1 MRRALIYLTAWL
13 ALLSA
18 ALLLFGAWADRGD
31 RLSLKVLTEPRLV
44 TVVIGLPDVDERY
57 RWLSVYGCSAAMG
70 LDTPVAFC
78 TGDYERESSFE
89 VSERRQ
95 YLVYWR
101 DMPRGMLLVTAMAFD
116 GNNQAL
122 AQHTTTVFR

>member
-1 MRRALIYLTAWL
+1 MRRALVHLAGWL

-18 ALLLFGAWADRGD
+18 GALLFGGWSARGD
-31 RLSLKVLTEPRLV
+31 RLTLKVIPERRLV
-44 TVVIGLPDVDERY
+44 SVIVGLPDVDERY

-70 LDTPVAFC
+70 IDNPATFC
-78 TGDYERESSFE
+78 TGEFERESSFE

-116 GNNQAL
+116 ANQKAL